1 MYTSNALLIEKVI
14 LINLIVQDGRSLLI
28 NTQISFEYWV
38 IIDFLFC
45 NLVLLCNWN
54 SLLNS
59 NYFD

>member
-1 MYTSNALLIEKVI
+1 MYNELLIEKVI

-45 NLVLLCNWN
+45 NLVLLCN
-54 SLLNS
+54 
-59 NYFD
+59 